1 MIVRDIYLPKYDWH
15 ARVYFAISKY
25 NIEDV
30 ARSLREIDCPERIL
44 RQAIR
49 QMVRGE
55 VNTGFTYSNKR
66 RRRTVM
72 LVGKTDTGEEF
83 LNSFSHEQRHLC
95 DDIANAF
102 GMHMSGEEVAYLT
115 GDISLKLADI
125 VCHYSCDHCRD
136 HD

>member
-1 MIVRDIYLPKYDWH
+1 MLVRDIYLPKYDWH

-30 ARSLREIDCPERIL
+30 ARSLREIDCPGRIL

-66 RRRTVM
+66 CRRTVM
-72 LVGKTDTGEEF
+72 LVGKTDSGEEF